1 MLNKFAQELKKAREK
16 ADITLQNLSARS
28 RLDIKFLQSMEKGD
42 FSFLPELYV
51 KAFIKDY
58 AKFVGL
64 DVNETIKKYEAA
76 KKGIDYNKSK
86 NETETEVVQTD
97 KKEKSD
103 AKEKLYGEQ
112 QNNTIQNNQP
122 SGGFNFFSDK
132 QNVKILAIVGG
143 VILLV
148 IIALLIFNSNNKP
161 EIIVKEKPYEEVRK
175 ENQQRFVEDKKKS
188 NTTLKKEDALILLIS
203 ATDTSWIKVQSDTN
217 EPKEF
222 TLFPGSKININS
234 FEKFVMIIGN
244 SGGVSLNLDGNELNI
259 SGKNKLV
266 KYLLITKKGI
276 NILKTE
282 PTFTNN

>member
-28 RLDIKFLQSMEKGD
+28 RLDIKFLQSIEKGD

-64 DVNETIKKYEAA
+64 DVNETIKKYEDA

-86 NETETEVVQTD
+86 DETEVVQTD

-103 AKEKLYGEQ
+103 VKEKLYGEQ

-175 ENQQRFVEDKKKS
+175 DNQQRFVEDKKKS

-217 EPKEF
+217 DPKEF

>member
-28 RLDIKFLQSMEKGD
+28 RLDIKFLQSIEKGD

-86 NETETEVVQTD
+86 DETEVVQTD

-103 AKEKLYGEQ
+103 VQEKLYGEQ

-175 ENQQRFVEDKKKS
+175 DNQQRFVEDKKKS

>member
-86 NETETEVVQTD
+86 DETEVVQTD

-103 AKEKLYGEQ
+103 VKEKLYGKQ

>member
-1 MLNKFAQELKKAREK
+1 GK
-16 ADITLQNLSARS
+16 
-28 RLDIKFLQSMEKGD
+28 
-42 FSFLPELYV
+42 
-51 KAFIKDY
+51 
-58 AKFVGL
+58 
-64 DVNETIKKYEAA
+64 
-76 KKGIDYNKSK
+76 
-86 NETETEVVQTD
+86 
-97 KKEKSD
+97 
-103 AKEKLYGEQ
+103 Q

>member
-28 RLDIKFLQSMEKGD
+28 RLDIKFLQSIEKGD

-64 DVNETIKKYEAA
+64 DVNETIKKYEDA

-86 NETETEVVQTD
+86 DETEVVQTD

-103 AKEKLYGEQ
+103 VKEKLYGEQ

-175 ENQQRFVEDKKKS
+175 DNQQRFVEDKKKS

>member
-28 RLDIKFLQSMEKGD
+28 RLDIKFLQSIEKGD

-64 DVNETIKKYEAA
+64 DVNETIKKYEDA

-86 NETETEVVQTD
+86 DETEVVQTD
-97 KKEKSD
+97 KKERSD
-103 AKEKLYGEQ
+103 VKEKLYGEQ

-175 ENQQRFVEDKKKS
+175 DNQQRFVEDKKKS

>member
-28 RLDIKFLQSMEKGD
+28 RLDIKFLQSIEKGD

-86 NETETEVVQTD
+86 DETEVVQTD

-103 AKEKLYGEQ
+103 VKEKLYGEQ

-132 QNVKILAIVGG
+132 QNFKILAIVGG

-175 ENQQRFVEDKKKS
+175 DNQQRFVEDKKKS

-217 EPKEF
+217 DPKEF

>member
-28 RLDIKFLQSMEKGD
+28 RLDIKFLQSIEKGD

-86 NETETEVVQTD
+86 DETEVVQTD

-103 AKEKLYGEQ
+103 VQEKLYGEQ

>member
-1 MLNKFAQELKKAREK
+1 MLNKFAHELKKAREK

-42 FSFLPELYV
+42 FLFLPELYV

-58 AKFVGL
+58 AKFVGI
-64 DVNETIKKYEAA
+64 DENETIKKYEAA
-76 KKGIDYNKSK
+76 KKGIDYNKNK
-86 NETETEVVQTD
+86 DETESEIVQTE
-97 KKEKSD
+97 KKEKPD
-103 AKEKLYGEQ
+103 VKEKLFGGQ
-112 QNNTIQNNQP
+112 QNNTIQNNQF
-122 SGGFNFFSDK
+122 SAGFNFFSDK

-188 NTTLKKEDALILLIS
+188 NTTFKKEDALILLIS

>member
-28 RLDIKFLQSMEKGD
+28 RLDIKFLQSIEKGD

-64 DVNETIKKYEAA
+64 DVNETIKKYEDA

-86 NETETEVVQTD
+86 DETEVVQTD

-103 AKEKLYGEQ
+103 VKEKLYGEQ

-132 QNVKILAIVGG
+132 QNVKILAIVGV

-175 ENQQRFVEDKKKS
+175 DNQQRFVEDKKKS

>member
-28 RLDIKFLQSMEKGD
+28 RLDIKFLQSIEKGD

-86 NETETEVVQTD
+86 DETEVVQTD

-103 AKEKLYGEQ
+103 VKEKLYGEQ

-175 ENQQRFVEDKKKS
+175 DNQQRFVEDKKKS

>member
-28 RLDIKFLQSMEKGD
+28 RLDIKFLQSIEKGD

-86 NETETEVVQTD
+86 DETEVVQTD

-103 AKEKLYGEQ
+103 VKEKSYGEQ